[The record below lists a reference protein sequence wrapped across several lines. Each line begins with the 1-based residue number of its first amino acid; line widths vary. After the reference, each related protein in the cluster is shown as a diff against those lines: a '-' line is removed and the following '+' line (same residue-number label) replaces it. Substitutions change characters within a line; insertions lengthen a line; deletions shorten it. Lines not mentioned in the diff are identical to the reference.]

1 VSTFALEAMLL
12 RLLIFFYFTL
22 LPKERPGSV
31 MSMYVPLAAIRCLL
45 LLMSWRLIRLLILI
59 GCD

>member
-1 VSTFALEAMLL
+1 MLL

-45 LLMSWRLIRLLILI
+45 LLMSWRLIRLLILV